1 MRLLAALSLPAFMA
15 SLTAAQ
21 STSVEHTLLFPLAN
35 FHGSDGTA
43 VINIGGCITLPGDAP
58 IGSVRVASDETC
70 TLYPYDCAP
79 VRFQFINQLTKVRN
93 NYCQGDTSQAIS
105 ANVAQF
111 PDSQTWIGIT
121 CSFGSPD
128 SSDGFGP

>member
-21 STSVEHTLLFPLAN
+21 STPFEHTLLFPLAN

-43 VINIGGCITLPGDAP
+43 VTSIGGCITLPGDAP
-58 IGSVRVASDETC
+58 IGSVRVASDEFC
-70 TLYPYDCAP
+70 ILYP
-79 VRFQFINQLTKVRN
+79 N
-93 NYCQGDTSQAIS
+93 NYCQGDTSQTIS

-111 PDSQTWIGIT
+111 PDSQTWIGIS
-121 CSFGSPD
+121 CSSGNPD